1 MQAKP
6 HRALPLCVAAL
17 GLLLA
22 GSFPGVASAQQKPKQ
37 KKPVTHTVT
46 LDAVGYKPAK
56 LTIAPGDSIVWINRD
71 LIPHTAT
78 SSAKKEKGGFDSGV
92 IAAGKSW
99 KYTPKGT
106 GTFDYICSFHPTMK
120 GTLTIK
126 K

>member
-1 MQAKP
+1 MHAK
-6 HRALPLCVAAL
+6 RRRGLPLCVAAL
-17 GLLLA
+17 GVLLSISL
-22 GSFPGVASAQQKPKQ
+22 PGAASAQKTKP
-37 KKPVTHTVT
+37 KPVTHTVT
-46 LDAVGYKPAK
+46 IDAVSNKPAK
-56 LTIAPGDSIVWINRD
+56 LSIALGDSVVWVNRD

-92 IAAGKSW
+92 IAPGKSW
-99 KYTPKGT
+99 KYTPKAA